1 MVADYAFLVEH
12 LERIG
17 YLVYPTELSC
27 GRHDTP
33 NDQGRWVDVAAY
45 RNGGFYAFE
54 YKSSGDPISGAVKQI
69 ENYRNSFDF
78 VILLAEIPRKGRS
91 GVSLNSRGKRIYDI
105 VRLGAGI
112 WIASKNRSRGVYDI
126 REIAKP
132 RIQAPNSLNRKY
144 VERLFWMHYKG
155 DRLMRPGGHP
165 SQQRLDDYAFVPRIS
180 SARVPQPQ

>member
-1 MVADYAFLVEH
+1 MVSDCAFLAEH

-27 GRHDTP
+27 GCHDTP
-33 NDQGRWVDVAAY
+33 HDQGRWVDVAAY

-78 VILLAEIPRKGRS
+78 VILLVEIPRKGRS
-91 GVSLNSRGKRIYDI
+91 GLSLNSRRGKRIYDI

-112 WIASKNRSRGVYDI
+112 WIASKNHAREVYDI

-132 RIQAPNSLNRKY
+132 RIQTPNSLNRKY
-144 VERLFWMHYKG
+144 IERLFWMRYKR
-155 DRLMRPGGHP
+155 DSMMRPGGHP
-165 SQQRLDDYAFVPRIS
+165 SQQKLDHYTHV
-180 SARVPQPQ
+180 ARTHNLVG